1 MNTKNRAKI
10 EFLSIS
16 ANEVFSRVCAS
27 ACASQLDPTLEEI
40 SDIKTAVSEA
50 VTNAIVHAYQDSQG
64 MITMEMWFEE
74 DKLYIRIS
82 DKGCGIGDVDQA
94 MQPFY
99 STVGGEE
106 RSGMGFTVM
115 QTFMDEVQVTS
126 AVGEGTS
133 VLMAKHIKSKE
144 QE

>member
-16 ANEVFSRVCAS
+16 ANEGFSRVCAS
-27 ACASQLDPTLEEI
+27 AFASQLDPTLEEI

-74 DKLYIRIS
+74 DQLHICIS

-115 QTFMDEVQVTS
+115 QTFMDEVKVTS
-126 AVGEGTS
+126 TVGEGTIVS
-133 VLMAKHIKSKE
+133 MAKRIKSKE